1 MCTDY
6 STFMQTKL
14 LREIQG
20 AYDNLR
26 KSEKL
31 VADFILQ
38 HPADVVD
45 STMAQAAEKMTVS
58 EPTLNR
64 FCKALNYSGFNE
76 FKLTLAQQL
85 AADEYFTSYEI
96 DPNDSIQILTEKV
109 FDTTISE
116 ILNIRSQ
123 LNQELLE
130 RAIEALANAKRI
142 EFFAFGGSAPVAM
155 DAQHKFFRLKIP
167 SSCISDPH
175 IQFMSANSL
184 NKDDVV
190 VAISHSGTTSALVDT
205 VKTVRSFNAC
215 VIGLMP
221 SGTPLSKE
229 CDISLEIDV
238 GDSARLNSPITSR
251 LAYMAIIDVLAV
263 GVAQLKPEAQDHL
276 YNIIISQSSLKIK

>member
-1 MCTDY
+1 
-6 STFMQTKL
+6 MQTKL

-31 VADFILQ
+31 VADFILEY
-38 HPADVVD
+38 PADVVA
-45 STMAQAAEKMTVS
+45 STMAQAAEKMGVS

-96 DPNDSIQILTEKV
+96 DPDDSIQVLTEKV

-130 RAIEALANAKRI
+130 EAIEALANAKRI

-167 SSCISDPH
+167 SSYISDPH
-175 IQFMSANSL
+175 LQFMSANSL
-184 NKDDVV
+184 EKNDVV
-190 VAISHSGTTSALVDT
+190 VAISQSGTTAALIDS
-205 VKTVRSFNAC
+205 VKIVQKNGVK
-215 VIGLMP
+215 VIGIMP
-221 SGTPLSKE
+221 GDTPLANICDFPLTINVGANNRISKP
-229 CDISLEIDV
+229 L
-238 GDSARLNSPITSR
+238 TSR
-251 LAYMAIIDVLAV
+251 IAYIAVIDVLTM

-276 YNIIISQSSLKIK
+276 YNIADSQRSLKVDN

>member
-1 MCTDY
+1 
-6 STFMQTKL
+6 
-14 LREIQG
+14 
-20 AYDNLR
+20 
-26 KSEKL
+26 L
-31 VADFILQ
+31 VADFILE
-38 HPADVVD
+38 HPADVVA
-45 STMAQAAEKMTVS
+45 STMAQAAEQMGVS

-96 DPNDSIQILTEKV
+96 DPDDSIQVLTEKV

-130 RAIEALANAKRI
+130 EAIEALANAKRI

-184 NKDDVV
+184 NDRDVV
-190 VAISHSGTTSALVDT
+190 VAISQSGNTAALVESIKT
-205 VKTVRSFNAC
+205 VKSFGVI

-221 SGTPLSKE
+221 SNTPLSRI
-229 CDISLEIDV
+229 CDISLDIDV
-238 GDSARLNSPITSR
+238 GENARLTRPLTSR

-276 YNIIISQSSLKIK
+276 FNIVTSQNSLKIK